1 MGFLHNLSLAA
12 TGDVARILI
21 DGERRGSRNSKPTP
35 QPQHLSSQLLGG
47 KSKRGYQKVRT
58 TMAKPR
64 IGLLNKKRGYLAI
77 QEKFIGDDKVID
89 ETDAEV
95 EHHNQVLTEAGYC
108 VYQIHWGPNFINN
121 LQALQVDLV
130 FNVSSLVE
138 AAILEELE
146 IPYVGSDTFT
156 IAIAMDKSL
165 AKRLWQQVG
174 LPTSPFCLA
183 RSEKD
188 CKVFRDNPPFEYP
201 LFVKPVAGRSS
212 AGIND
217 ASVVHNYD
225 QLVSEVKERLE
236 TISQPVLIE
245 KFLRGREI
253 TLGVLGNE
261 NARTLPPLEIVYPKG
276 DITLTFE
283 KKELDNDS
291 FLCPAPLT
299 AKETQMMQQ
308 LALRAYRVLGFK
320 DFGRIDTILTEEGP
334 FLLEGNTFAGLKCT
348 PKEKPHSYI
357 GFMAR
362 AEGKDGKDLLDEI
375 IQSAIKRLNLRT

>member
-1 MGFLHNLSLAA
+1 
-12 TGDVARILI
+12 
-21 DGERRGSRNSKPTP
+21 
-35 QPQHLSSQLLGG
+35 LGC
-47 KSKRGYQKVRT
+47 KRKEGTNEVRT
-58 TMAKPR
+58 TIAKPR
-64 IGLLNKKRGYLAI
+64 IGLLNKKRGNFTI
-77 QEKFIGDDKVID
+77 QEKLIGADHVVD

-95 EHHNQVLTEAGYC
+95 EHHEQALTEAGYSVC
-108 VYQIHWGPNFINN
+108 QIHWGPDFIHDI
-121 LQALQVDLV
+121 QALQVDLV

-138 AAILEELE
+138 AAILEDLE

-156 IAIAMDKSL
+156 IAIATDKSL
-165 AKRLWQQVG
+165 AKRLWLQVG
-174 LPTSPFCLA
+174 LPTSPFCVV
-183 RSEKD
+183 RSEQD
-188 CKVFRDNPPFEYP
+188 CEVFRDDPPFEYP
-201 LFVKPVAGRSS
+201 LFVKPVAGRGS

-217 ASVVHNYD
+217 ASVIHSYD
-225 QLVSEVKERLE
+225 QLVSGVVERLE
-236 TISQPVLIE
+236 TINQPVLIE

-253 TLGVLGNE
+253 SMSVLGNE
-261 NARTLPPLEIVYPKG
+261 NARVLPPLEIVYRKG

-299 AKETQMMQQ
+299 AEETRMMRQ

-334 FLLEGNTFAGLKCT
+334 FLLEGNTFAGLMCT

-375 IQSAIKRLNLRT
+375 IQSAIKRLGLKTGE